1 MMEVINVLHMN
12 GGIGDASYANNSLV
26 QQKVILMTRPITEAA
41 ISDLYCSLFPRSI
54 GIADL
59 GCSSGPNT
67 FLAVSELIKTVDN
80 KRKILGHK
88 SPEYHV
94 YLNDLPSN
102 DFNTIFKSVPGFQE
116 KLKMQMESGF
126 GPCVFAGVPGSFY
139 QRLFPTNSLHF
150 VHSSYS
156 LQWLSQVPE
165 LEEVNKGNIYIACSS
180 PPSVIKAYIN
190 QFEKDFSTFLS
201 CRAEELVTGGRM
213 VLTILGR
220 KSEDPCSKDGCYI
233 WELLALALK
242 HMVSEGLI
250 EEEKLDSFNIPQY
263 TPSPAEVRSLVEME
277 GSFLVDRLEATE
289 IHWNAY
295 ESEYFEFDDF
305 KDGGYNVAKCMR
317 AVAEPL
323 LVSHFGE
330 GIIEEVFS
338 RYKKILADCMSKEK
352 TQFINV
358 TVSLAKR
365 A

>member
-1 MMEVINVLHMN
+1 MEVIEVLHMN
-12 GGIGDASYANNSLV
+12 GGNGDESYANNSLV
-26 QQKVILMTRPITEAA
+26 PQKVILMTRPITEAA
-41 ISDLYCSLFPRSI
+41 ISDLYCSLIPKSI
-54 GIADL
+54 CIADL

-67 FLAVSELIKTVDN
+67 FLAVSGLLKTVDK

-88 SPEYHV
+88 SPEYQI

-102 DFNTIFKSVPGFQE
+102 DFNTIFKSVPRFQE

-126 GPCVFAGVPGSFY
+126 GPCLFAGVPGSFY
-139 QRLFPTNSLHF
+139 QRLFPTKTVHF

-165 LEEVNKGNIYIACSS
+165 LKEINKGNIYMASSS
-180 PPSVIKAYIN
+180 PSSVIRAYVK

-233 WELLALALK
+233 WELLALALNGL
-242 HMVSEGLI
+242 VSEGLI
-250 EEEKLDSFNIPQY
+250 EEEKLDSFNIPHY
-263 TPSPAEVRSLVEME
+263 NPSPAEVRNLVEME
-277 GSFLVDRLEATE
+277 GSFMVDHLEATE

-295 ESEYFEFDDF
+295 DSDSLEFDKF
-305 KDGGYNVAKCMR
+305 KDGGYYVAKCMR

-330 GIIEEVFS
+330 GIIEEVFP
-338 RYKKILADCMSKEK
+338 RYRKILSDRMSKEK
-352 TQFINV
+352 TQFISV
-358 TVSLAKR
+358 IVSLAKR